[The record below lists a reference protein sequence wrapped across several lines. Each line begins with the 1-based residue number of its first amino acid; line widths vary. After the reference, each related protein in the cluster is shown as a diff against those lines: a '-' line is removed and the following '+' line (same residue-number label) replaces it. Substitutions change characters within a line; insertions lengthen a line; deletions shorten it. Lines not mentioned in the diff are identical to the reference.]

1 MDTIKTI
8 VALGKKE
15 EYDAIKRNSRYE
27 VLNNDI
33 LYREGILEFLESQS
47 DVELIITSKNLP
59 GEIEFE
65 ELKKQIKKIN
75 KEIQIEFIKPG
86 EILSLELEKEEIINL
101 VKKTKTI
108 GVAGTG
114 GIGKTIFS
122 TLIAE
127 WNKNKKVLIVS
138 TDNNKNINE
147 ILEKEKTRYDLII
160 IDGLEKVKNVSK
172 INFKLIDEILI
183 ISGANLVEIK
193 KSIRIITLLNSVF
206 KSKPIK
212 IVFNKVSEHCI
223 EHEILN
229 GAFKKENIIGKINY
243 NTIFDEVANSKDYTK
258 LLKNEEI
265 KGILCKI

>member
-147 ILEKEKTRYDLII
+147 I
-160 IDGLEKVKNVSK
+160 
-172 INFKLIDEILI
+172 
-183 ISGANLVEIK
+183 
-193 KSIRIITLLNSVF
+193 
-206 KSKPIK
+206 
-212 IVFNKVSEHCI
+212 
-223 EHEILN
+223 
-229 GAFKKENIIGKINY
+229 
-243 NTIFDEVANSKDYTK
+243 
-258 LLKNEEI
+258 
-265 KGILCKI
+265 